1 MNKGGSA
8 LLNNLEAQMKEI
20 REIIVKEKGENY
32 YSDMLKRL
40 EENQQKVFMDGY
52 VYAIRVLEN
61 GLLNSDK

>member
-40 EENQQKVFMDGY
+40 EENQQKMFMDGY